1 MARFPRD
8 ARKREVLAALSKLGF
23 DVVRE
28 AEHIALRRS
37 NPDGTVT
44 PMTIPNHS
52 AYRASTLR
60 TVLRQAGIPR
70 EAFLDA
76 YGTKRS

>member
-1 MARFPRD
+1 MAEFPRD
-8 ARKREVLAALSKLGF
+8 ARKQKVLAALCELGF

-52 AYRASTLR
+52 TYRASTLR
-60 TVLRQAGIPR
+60 TVLRKAGIPR
-70 EAFLDA
+70 EDFLEA
-76 YGTKRS
+76 YDS